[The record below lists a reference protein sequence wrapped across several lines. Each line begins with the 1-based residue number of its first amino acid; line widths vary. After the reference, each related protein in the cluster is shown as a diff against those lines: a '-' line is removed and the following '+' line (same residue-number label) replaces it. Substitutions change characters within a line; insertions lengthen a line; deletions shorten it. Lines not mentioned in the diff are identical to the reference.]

1 MAESPVRNVSDT
13 ALWVAAYRAQE
24 SARRKPLFVDRLA
37 ERVAGERGR
46 AIVAAAPR
54 KLRSGWSIVTRTK
67 LIDDLILAS
76 IAAGGDRV
84 LNLAAGMDTR
94 PYRLALPP
102 GFPWIEADLPGI
114 IDEKERLLA
123 GETPGCA
130 LRRERVDLSD
140 GAARAAFLR
149 AAVAGASRVLVLTEG
164 LLGYLEEDV
173 LRALA
178 RDLAAPPQI
187 RWWIFDLF
195 SPGALRL
202 LRSTFGHAAGPLFKF
217 APEDGVGFFEP
228 FGWKVL
234 EVQSIA
240 RMAVRFRRAPLRL
253 YPLAFM
259 PEVNPRRPGNVPW
272 FAVVRVERTGP
283 EPPTGS
289 GG

>member
-1 MAESPVRNVSDT
+1 MADGIISNVSDT

-46 AIVAAAPR
+46 AIVAASPR
-54 KLRSGWSIVTRTK
+54 QLRSGWSIVTRTK

-76 IAAGGDRV
+76 IAAGCDRV

-94 PYRLALPP
+94 PYRLPLPV
-102 GFPWIEADLPGI
+102 GLPWIEADLPGI

-123 GETPGCA
+123 GETPECA

-140 GAARAAFLR
+140 DAARAAFLR
-149 AAVAGASRVLVLTEG
+149 SALAGASRALVLTEG
-164 LLGYLEEDV
+164 LLGYLDGGV
-173 LRALA
+173 VRALG
-178 RDLAAPPQI
+178 RDLAAAGPPI

-202 LRSTFGHAAGPLFKF
+202 LRGTRGHAAGPLFKF
-217 APEDGVGFFEP
+217 APEEGVGFFEP
-228 FGWKVL
+228 LGWRVL
-234 EVQSIA
+234 EVQSIT

-253 YPLAFM
+253 YPLALL
-259 PEVNPRRPGNVPW
+259 PQVNPRHPGNVPW
-272 FAVVRVERTGP
+272 FAVIRLERAG
-283 EPPTGS
+283 
-289 GG
+289 